1 MSEAHWSDR
10 PSDEQS
16 TAPNPS
22 SWDDDYQPPSEP
34 PPDYGDEPA
43 SDYGRD
49 WGTREYEEEHRSTG
63 GKMDRAQPDT
73 AGLRPPSR
81 SRRGFVQ
88 ALDDVKVFGR
98 EPRDS
103 AELQSR
109 GARVLDRVVGK
120 ALGETA
126 NSGQSTTPQHRPLP
140 PKTNRREPINS
151 WERTP
156 TAGTEGGRSVDAA
169 DAGARRQAAADEV
182 QRIEAF
188 LVEIQGRRKAGET
201 VPEARPMGSV
211 FGAFKGSPIN
221 QTRIQVLAAA
231 ATARHLEGPDS
242 ENASKLSQLVE
253 DNAVRL
259 QAIRD
264 EERHRAGIEHERN
277 GTPQAEI
284 DAEEKARTE
293 QEAREDKNVFNAA
306 AAVSLGYVAAQGL
319 PTYEQLADLSEAQLG
334 AVPEEIETAADTDSG
349 SRSGRGV
356 ADVLSAAGRGL
367 AQAVGPVVGDDEVA
381 PNLSPVNVAQLNE
394 ELASIAASLAP
405 AMKAA
410 MSSHPRSVKE
420 MLNVEQTPDENS
432 AFFESEEELAADLEK
447 QELRAQEQESE
458 RDV

>member
-1 MSEAHWSDR
+1 
-10 PSDEQS
+10 
-16 TAPNPS
+16 
-22 SWDDDYQPPSEP
+22 
-34 PPDYGDEPA
+34 
-43 SDYGRD
+43 
-49 WGTREYEEEHRSTG
+49 
-63 GKMDRAQPDT
+63 
-73 AGLRPPSR
+73 
-81 SRRGFVQ
+81 
-88 ALDDVKVFGR
+88 
-98 EPRDS
+98 
-103 AELQSR
+103 
-109 GARVLDRVVGK
+109 
-120 ALGETA
+120 
-126 NSGQSTTPQHRPLP
+126 
-140 PKTNRREPINS
+140 
-151 WERTP
+151 
-156 TAGTEGGRSVDAA
+156 
-169 DAGARRQAAADEV
+169 
-182 QRIEAF
+182 
-188 LVEIQGRRKAGET
+188 
-201 VPEARPMGSV
+201 MGSV

-264 EERHRAGIEHERN
+264 EERHRAGIEHEKN

-284 DAEEKARTE
+284 DAEEKTRTE

-334 AVPEEIETAADTDSG
+334 AVPEEIETAADTDSA

-367 AQAVGPVVGDDEVA
+367 AQAVGPVVGDDDVA

-432 AFFESEEELAADLEK
+432 AFFESEEELAAELEK
-447 QELRAQEQESE
+447 GVAELEKGVGEQ
-458 RDV
+458 